1 MHYAGTAYKLR
12 EQIIKFSGVLSS
24 GLPKCARRFVTEMIY
39 GIQARQSVRLTEI
52 GRALEEKIALRKTE
66 YRLCRQLEREELWE
80 HLTDAVCR
88 LAAPQIKDNTLLI
101 LDISDISKKYAKK
114 MEYLGMVRDGSEKEL
129 AWGYWTCQV
138 VGTEREGT
146 TILPVLNKLY
156 SDVSPEWRGEN
167 RVMLEVVDTVS
178 RHTGKRGIWVLDRG
192 GDRGEILRPL
202 LKRELQFLIRLRG
215 DRHLLHRGIAQPVL
229 DLASSCP
236 RLYLERV
243 VREEGTKEKV
253 YFLEFGFRK
262 VRLPGRGEDLYL
274 VVVKG
279 FGEKPLMLLTNVK
292 ITGSRKELWRMVE
305 SYLVRWRIE
314 ETIRFIKQSYQVEDV
329 RLLTYVRLQN
339 MMALV
344 TAVAY
349 FTMAYLG
356 LKTKLRVLM
365 RHLLKAAKRV
375 FGIPE
380 FRFYA
385 LADGIKEHL
394 FARKWGFQGP
404 NLYPQP
410 QSGQQSLF
418 SP

>member
-1 MHYAGTAYKLR
+1 MHYAKTAHKLR
-12 EQIIKFSGVLSS
+12 AQIIKFSGVLSL
-24 GLPKCARRFVTEMIY
+24 GLPKTARRFVLEMIY

-52 GRALEEKIALRKTE
+52 GRALEEKITLRKTE
-66 YRLCRQLEREELWE
+66 YRLCRQLEREELWD
-80 HLTDAVCR
+80 HLTDSLCR
-88 LAAPQIKDNTLLI
+88 LAAPQVKETTLLV
-101 LDISDISKKYAKK
+101 LDISEISKKYAKK
-114 MEYLGMVRDGSEKEL
+114 MEYLGMVRDGSEKQL
-129 AWGYWTCQV
+129 ASGYWTCQV

-146 TILPVLNKLY
+146 TLLPLCSKLY

-167 RVMLEVVDTVS
+167 RVMLEVIDTVS
-178 RHTGKRGIWVLDRG
+178 RHTEKRGIWVLDRG

-202 LKRELQFLIRLRG
+202 LQREFHFLIRLRG
-215 DRHLLHRGIAQPVL
+215 DRHLIHRGAAQPVL
-229 DLASSCP
+229 DLASTCP
-236 RLYLERV
+236 LLYQERV

-253 YFLEFGFRK
+253 YFLQFGFRK
-262 VRLPGRGEDLYL
+262 VRLPGRSEDLYL
-274 VVVKG
+274 IVVKG

-292 ITGSRKELWRMVE
+292 ITGSRKDLWRMVE
-305 SYLVRWRIE
+305 SYLMRWRIE
-314 ETIRFIKQSYQVEDV
+314 ETIRFIKQSYQLEDI
-329 RLLTYVRLQN
+329 RLLSYVRLQN

-356 LKTKLRVLM
+356 LTTKLRVLM

-410 QSGQQSLF
+410 ESGQKWLF